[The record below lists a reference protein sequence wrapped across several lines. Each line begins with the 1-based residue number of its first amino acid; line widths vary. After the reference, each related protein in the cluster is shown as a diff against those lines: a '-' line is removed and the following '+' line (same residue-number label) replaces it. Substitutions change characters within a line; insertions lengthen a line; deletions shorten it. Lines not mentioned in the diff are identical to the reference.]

1 MEKLNVTKVKRR
13 QDSNIFSKWT
23 FSYLN
28 PIIHRGLKRE
38 LVEGDYQSVEDD
50 DNCEYLSQRFLGEW
64 EKAYAVTGQG
74 TKLFPVLVKVF
85 GQSYA
90 IALIPFFVEAVM
102 QVLEGYFLG
111 QVLLWF
117 QTPNVDANTAYFNA
131 IGLSIALFIH
141 SFLHH
146 VEFFM
151 GMRVGMQMRIGLIAS
166 IYRKALNLSI
176 ANTSSTGF
184 IINLVSNDVQ
194 RFEDASPFLPF
205 LVVGPFQFVA
215 SMYFVYL
222 EIGWSMLATAI
233 VTLMLVPLQGTFAR
247 TFGRLRKVTVKFR
260 DERIKS
266 ISDMLAGI
274 MVVKLYGWEKPF
286 MKKIN
291 EYRNSEMLNIWKGSV
306 LKAINLSLFFGAAS
320 LNSVITFTTFYLAG
334 GELTAARVFTVTTY
348 ISFLKLLMSNF
359 FPLALQFIAECNV
372 SIQRI
377 QEFMLLPEISSSKEL
392 LRNQELYN
400 ELDDSS
406 VLLAMDNASFS
417 WEKAAIEK
425 GKTEQVEVLKNIN
438 FTLRKKE
445 LVAVCGFVGAGK
457 SSFLHAILGDMNFT
471 SGRVYNDVKRIAYVS
486 QTPWILSGTI
496 RDNIL
501 FGQAYDEK
509 RFFNVV
515 KVCSLERDF
524 SLFENGADTIIGERG
539 VTLSGGQKARVA
551 LARAIYYDA
560 DLYILDDP
568 LSAVDTKVARILFED
583 CICGALASKTVILVT
598 HQLQFVQRCS
608 RIIILEEGRLIDS
621 GSIAALQNSKSQFS
635 KVIRE
640 FVSKPDEAEVVD
652 HEEEI
657 TELPQIQN
665 ENRDSSDVE
674 KKEFRKEESAI
685 GNVPFSAYVRYLR
698 NGSGAGLFTL
708 LVFLLV
714 FGQILTL
721 AVDLWLARWSS
732 LDAESQRKTIYL
744 IAFVII
750 GIGAVGVGIGR
761 AILFFFIGY
770 RSSYRSFRD
779 MLAAVFRSPMSFFQA
794 VPHGRL
800 LNRFAKDLNLMDENL
815 PQTFFDFCQ
824 CIFASLSIFIVA
836 SVVMP
841 YVMILL
847 PFIAVFFYY
856 LRKYYITTSR
866 QVKRIEATTRSPVYS
881 SFSTTLEGLS
891 VIRAFSAEERF
902 KSMFFHDQNTNTRMF
917 FTYLSTGRWL
927 GLRLDLSSAFL
938 TALLTFGCIY
948 LRGPLGVSAVSLG
961 LLLSYM
967 MQLTGL
973 LQWAVRQSSEVE
985 NMMVSTE
992 RVYEYTQL
1000 PPEAADE
1007 LEFKSPTNWPT
1018 AGDLDIKNMTLA
1030 YPNLVD
1036 PSLPPHPVL
1045 KGLNI
1050 HIEAGTKVGIVGRTG
1065 AGKSSF
1071 LQALFR
1077 LVEPTPEKSIVID
1090 GIATSDL
1097 GLTDLRSKI
1106 SIIPQEPFCFKGTIR
1121 FNLDP
1126 FDQFSDEKLW
1136 SALEAV
1142 ELKSTL
1148 EGMAEKLDSPVT
1160 ENGAN
1165 WSVGERQLIC
1175 LARAI
1180 LKNTRLIV
1188 MDEATSS
1195 VDIHTDKLIQKA
1207 IRQKGGLFSCAT
1219 VLTIAH
1225 RLNTVID
1232 YDKILVLEAGEIV
1245 EYGAPWDL
1253 LNKSLT
1259 DPSAWFARMVNE
1271 MGAEAQSGLLALARA
1286 AKDQQ

>member
-1 MEKLNVTKVKRR
+1 MKKLNVTKVKRR
-13 QDSNIFSKWT
+13 QDSNIFSRWT

-38 LVEGDYQSVEDD
+38 LVEGDYQNVEDA
-50 DNCEYLSQRFLGEW
+50 DNCEYLSQKFLNEW
-64 EKAYAVTGQG
+64 EKAYSVSGQD
-74 TKLFPVLVKVF
+74 TKLFPVLIKVF
-85 GQSYA
+85 GSSYA
-90 IALIPFFVEAVM
+90 IALIPFFLEAVM

-117 QTPNVDANTAYFNA
+117 QSPADDSNQAYFNA
-131 IGLSIALFIH
+131 LGLSIALFIH

-215 SMYFVYL
+215 TMYFIYL

-233 VTLMLVPLQGTFAR
+233 VTMMLVPLQGTFAR
-247 TFGRLRKVTVKFR
+247 TFGRLRKATVKFR

-291 EYRNSEMLNIWKGSV
+291 EYRNSEMINIWKGSV
-306 LKAINLSLFFGAAS
+306 LKAINLAMFFGAAS
-320 LNSVITFTTFYLAG
+320 LNSVITFSTFYLAG

-377 QEFMLLPEISSSKEL
+377 QEFMLLPEISSSKES

-400 ELDDSS
+400 ELNDANII
-406 VLLAMDNASFS
+406 LAMDKASFS
-417 WEKAAIEK
+417 WEKSAIEI
-425 GKTEQVEVLKNIN
+425 GKTVQVEILKDIN

-445 LVAVCGFVGAGK
+445 LVAICGFVGAGK

-471 SGRVYNDVKRIAYVS
+471 KGRVYNDIKRIAYVS

-501 FGQAYDEK
+501 FGQPYDEK
-509 RFFNVV
+509 RFHNVI

-524 SLFENGADTIIGERG
+524 TLFEDGADTIIGERG

-551 LARAIYYDA
+551 LARAVYYDA

-583 CICGALASKTVILVT
+583 CICGALASKSVLLVT

-608 RIIILEEGRLIDS
+608 RIVILEDGRITDS
-621 GSIAALQNSKSQFS
+621 GSFAALQDSKSEFS

-640 FVSKPDEAEVVD
+640 FISNPDESEVAD

-657 TELPQIQN
+657 EELPEIQV
-665 ENRDSSDVE
+665 ENQTSADGE
-674 KKEFRKEESAI
+674 KKEFRKEDSAI
-685 GNVPFSAYVRYLR
+685 GNVPLSAYVRYLR
-698 NGSGAGLFTL
+698 NGSGIWGFLFL
-708 LVFLLV
+708 GFLLV
-714 FGQILTL
+714 LGQVLVL
-721 AVDLWLARWSS
+721 GVDLWLATWAS
-732 LDAESQRKTIYL
+732 LDAESQRKTFYL
-744 IAFVII
+744 AIFII
-750 GIGAVGVGIGR
+750 LGVASVGVGIGR
-761 AILFFFIGY
+761 AILFFYIGY
-770 RSSYRSFRD
+770 ISSYKSFQE
-779 MLAAVFRSPMSFFQA
+779 MLSAVFRSPMSFFQA

-800 LNRFAKDLNLMDENL
+800 LNRFAKDLNLMDESL

-824 CIFASLSIFIVA
+824 CVFASLAIFIVA

-902 KSMFFHDQNTNTRMF
+902 KSMFFLDQNTNTRMF

-927 GLRLDLSSAFL
+927 GLRLDISSALL
-938 TALLTFGCIY
+938 TSLLTFGCIY

-1007 LEFKSPTNWPT
+1007 LEYKSPSDWPT
-1018 AGDLDIKNMTLA
+1018 AGDLDIKDVTLA
-1030 YPNLVD
+1030 YPNLID
-1036 PSLPPHPVL
+1036 PNLPAHTVL
-1045 KGLNI
+1045 KHLTI

-1126 FDQFSDEKLW
+1126 FDQFSDEQLW
-1136 SALEAV
+1136 NALEAV

-1148 EGMAEKLDSPVT
+1148 ELMAEKLDSPVT

-1180 LKNTRLIV
+1180 LKNTKLIV

-1207 IRQKGGLFSCAT
+1207 IRQKGGLFSNAT

-1253 LNKSLT
+1253 LNKPIA
-1259 DPSAWFARMVNE
+1259 DPSAWFARMVSE
-1271 MGAEAQSGLLALARA
+1271 MGSEAQTALFNLAKV
-1286 AKDQQ
+1286 AKDH

>member
-1 MEKLNVTKVKRR
+1 
-13 QDSNIFSKWT
+13 
-23 FSYLN
+23 
-28 PIIHRGLKRE
+28 
-38 LVEGDYQSVEDD
+38 
-50 DNCEYLSQRFLGEW
+50 
-64 EKAYAVTGQG
+64 
-74 TKLFPVLVKVF
+74 
-85 GQSYA
+85 
-90 IALIPFFVEAVM
+90 
-102 QVLEGYFLG
+102 
-111 QVLLWF
+111 
-117 QTPNVDANTAYFNA
+117 
-131 IGLSIALFIH
+131 
-141 SFLHH
+141 
-146 VEFFM
+146 M

-166 IYRKALNLSI
+166 VYRKALNLSI

-215 SMYFVYL
+215 TMYFVYL

-233 VTLMLVPLQGTFAR
+233 VTIMLVPLQGTFAR

-291 EYRNSEMLNIWKGSV
+291 EYRNSEMYNIWKGSV

-320 LNSVITFTTFYLAG
+320 LNSVITFSTFYLAG

-359 FPLALQFIAECNV
+359 FPLALQFIAECSV

-377 QEFMLLPEISSSKEL
+377 QEFMLLPEISSAKEL
-392 LRNQELYN
+392 LRNQELFN
-400 ELDDSS
+400 EINDPSLI
-406 VLLAMDNASFS
+406 LAMDSASFS
-417 WEKAAIEK
+417 WEKSGIDKDDNKQIEI
-425 GKTEQVEVLKNIN
+425 LKNIS
-438 FTLRKKE
+438 FQLRKKE
-445 LVAVCGFVGAGK
+445 LVAICGFVGAGK

-471 SGRVYNDVKRIAYVS
+471 GGRVFNGVNRIAYVS
-486 QTPWILSGTI
+486 QTPWILSGTV

-501 FGQAYDEK
+501 FGQPYDEK
-509 RFFNVV
+509 RFQNVV

-524 SLFENGADTIIGERG
+524 TLFENGADTIIGERG

-551 LARAIYYDA
+551 LARAVYYDA
-560 DLYILDDP
+560 ELYILDDP
-568 LSAVDTKVARILFED
+568 LSAVDTKVARILFEE
-583 CICGALASKTVILVT
+583 CICGALSSKTVILVT
-598 HQLQFVQRCS
+598 HQLQFVQSCS
-608 RIIILEEGRLIDS
+608 KIVILEDGKLVDTGTLSQLEKS
-621 GSIAALQNSKSQFS
+621 QSQFS

-652 HEEEI
+652 HEEEV
-657 TELPQIQN
+657 TELPQIQS
-665 ENRDSSDVE
+665 ENQASDSE
-674 KKEFRKEESAI
+674 KKEFTKEDSAI
-685 GNVPFSAYVRYLR
+685 GNVPLSAYVRYLR
-698 NGSGAGLFTL
+698 NGSGVWLFTFL
-708 LVFLLV
+708 IFLLV
-714 FGQILTL
+714 LGQVLTL
-721 AVDLWLARWSS
+721 GVDLWLARWAY
-732 LDAESQRKTIYL
+732 LDPNSQRSSIN
-744 IAFVII
+744 IIVFVVIGICAISI
-750 GIGAVGVGIGR
+750 GIGRSV
-761 AILFFFIGY
+761 LFFYIGY
-770 RSSYRSFRD
+770 KSSYRSFRD

-824 CIFASLSIFIVA
+824 CIFASLAIFIVA

-927 GLRLDLSSAFL
+927 GLRLDISSAFL
-938 TALLTFGCIY
+938 TSLLTFGCIY

-1000 PPEAADE
+1000 APEAADE
-1007 LEFKSPTNWPT
+1007 LDYKSPENWPP

-1036 PSLPPHPVL
+1036 PTLPSHPVL
-1045 KGLNI
+1045 KNLNI
-1050 HIEAGTKVGIVGRTG
+1050 HIAAGTKVGIVGRTG

-1126 FDQFSDEKLW
+1126 FDQFSDEQLW
-1136 SALEAV
+1136 NALEAV
-1142 ELKSTL
+1142 ELKSAL
-1148 EGMAEKLDSPVT
+1148 EATAEKLESPVT

-1207 IRQKGGLFSCAT
+1207 IRQKGGLFSNAT

-1245 EYGAPWDL
+1245 EFGAPWDL
-1253 LNKSLT
+1253 LNKPAS

-1271 MGAEAQSGLLALARA
+1271 MGAEAQAALISLAQQ
-1286 AKDQQ
+1286 AKDKQYA

>member
-1 MEKLNVTKVKRR
+1 MEKSTLAKVKRR
-13 QDSNIFSKWT
+13 QDSNIFSRWT

-38 LVEGDYQSVEDD
+38 LVEGDYQNVEDD
-50 DNCEYLSQRFLGEW
+50 DNCEYLSQRFLDEW
-64 EKAYAVTGQG
+64 EKAYKISGQE

-85 GQSYA
+85 GPGYA
-90 IALIPFFVEAVM
+90 IALIPFFIEAVM

-117 QTPNVDANTAYFNA
+117 QSPDTNPNIAYFNA

-166 IYRKALNLSI
+166 VYRKALNLSI

-215 SMYFVYL
+215 TMYFVYL

-233 VTLMLVPLQGTFAR
+233 VTIMLVPLQGTFAR

-291 EYRNSEMLNIWKGSV
+291 EYRNSEMYNIWKGSV

-320 LNSVITFTTFYLAG
+320 LNSVITFSTFYLAG

-359 FPLALQFIAECNV
+359 FPLALQFIAECSV
-372 SIQRI
+372 SVQRI
-377 QEFMLLPEISSSKEL
+377 QEFMLLPEISSAKEL
-392 LRNQELYN
+392 LRNQELFN
-400 ELDDSS
+400 EINDPNLI
-406 VLLAMDNASFS
+406 LAMDNASFS
-417 WEKAAIEK
+417 WEKSGIDK
-425 GKTEQVEVLKNIN
+425 GDHEQIVILKNIN
-438 FTLRKKE
+438 FQLRKKE
-445 LVAVCGFVGAGK
+445 LVAICGFVGAGK

-471 SGRVYNDVKRIAYVS
+471 AGRVFNGVNRIAYVS
-486 QTPWILSGTI
+486 QTPWILSGTV

-501 FGQAYDEK
+501 FGQPYDEK
-509 RFFNVV
+509 RFQNVV

-524 SLFENGADTIIGERG
+524 TLFENGADTIIGERG

-551 LARAIYYDA
+551 LARAVYYDA
-560 DLYILDDP
+560 ELYILDDP

-583 CICGALASKTVILVT
+583 CICGALSSKTVILVT

-608 RIIILEEGRLIDS
+608 KIVILEDGKLVDTGTLSQLEKGE
-621 GSIAALQNSKSQFS
+621 SQFS

-652 HEEEI
+652 HEDEV
-657 TELPQIQN
+657 TELPQIQS
-665 ENRDSSDVE
+665 ENQAPDSE
-674 KKEFRKEESAI
+674 KKEFTKEESAI
-685 GNVPFSAYVRYLR
+685 GNVPLSAYVRYLR
-698 NGSGAGLFTL
+698 NGSGVWLFTFL
-708 LVFLLV
+708 IFLLV
-714 FGQILTL
+714 LGQVLTL
-721 AVDLWLARWSS
+721 GVDIWLARWAY
-732 LDAESQRKTIYL
+732 LDPNSQRSSIN
-744 IAFVII
+744 IIVFVVIGICAISI
-750 GIGAVGVGIGR
+750 GIGRSV
-761 AILFFFIGY
+761 LFFYIGY
-770 RSSYRSFRD
+770 KSSYRSFRD

-824 CIFASLSIFIVA
+824 CIFASLAIFIVA

-927 GLRLDLSSAFL
+927 GLRLDISSAFL
-938 TALLTFGCIY
+938 TSLLTFGCIY

-1000 PPEAADE
+1000 APEAADE
-1007 LEFKSPTNWPT
+1007 LDYKSPENWPP

-1036 PSLPPHPVL
+1036 PTLPSHPVL
-1045 KGLNI
+1045 KNLNI
-1050 HIEAGTKVGIVGRTG
+1050 HIAAGTKVGIVGRTG

-1077 LVEPTPEKSIVID
+1077 LVEPTSEKSIVID

-1126 FDQFSDEKLW
+1126 FDQFSDEQLW
-1136 SALEAV
+1136 NALEAV

-1148 EGMAEKLDSPVT
+1148 EATAEKLESPVT

-1207 IRQKGGLFSCAT
+1207 IRQKGGLFSNAT

-1245 EYGAPWDL
+1245 EFGAPWDL
-1253 LNKSLT
+1253 LNKPTS

-1271 MGAEAQSGLLALARA
+1271 MGAEAQAALISLAQQ
-1286 AKDQQ
+1286 AKDKQ